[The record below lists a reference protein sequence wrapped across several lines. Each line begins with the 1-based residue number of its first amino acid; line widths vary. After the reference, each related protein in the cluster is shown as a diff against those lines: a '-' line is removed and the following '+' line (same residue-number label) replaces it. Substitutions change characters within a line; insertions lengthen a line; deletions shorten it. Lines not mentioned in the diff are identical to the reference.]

1 VADPIDDNAFGAPN
15 DTTIRVR
22 YAETD
27 QMGIVYYA
35 NYFVWFE
42 LGRVELLRGRGLS
55 YRDFEEQEDCFIVV
69 ADARCTYRAP
79 ARYDDLITIR
89 TRVTGVRSRVV
100 TFGYE
105 ILADGDRLLATGET
119 THVITDRGGKPR
131 ALPDSYRAIL
141 APISNR

>member
-1 VADPIDDNAFGAPN
+1 MAAQDPANAFGAAT
-15 DTTIRVR
+15 DVSVRVR

-42 LGRVELLRGRGLS
+42 LGRVELLRERGFT

-79 ARYDDLITIR
+79 VRYDDIVTIR
-89 TRVTGVRSRVV
+89 TRVTGLRSRVL

-105 ILADGDRLLATGET
+105 VLAENGKLLATGET
-119 THVITDRGGKPR
+119 THVVTDRQGRPR
-131 ALPDSYRAIL
+131 ALPEKYRTIL
-141 APISNR
+141 AGS